1 MDGPGAD
8 YRAAGRGGRRRAG
21 RVGALLA
28 AAAQQRLERLR
39 PPAAP
44 RHLRRRRRALRR
56 RRADAQAVA
65 AAVAAAAAAAA
76 AAAQAE
82 HGARRGRGRGG
93 AGRARPPVRLAQ
105 AVAGPAALAIA
116 PAMPVSARL
125 LTPPVTGHTERQ
137 PAAKALERI
146 LVRKPWPDL
155 MQAPGW
161 LPGRQQPCRRCSV
174 QIREIRASA
183 RAACAALPQCCGAGR
198 AARARAR
205 RARTASCSAAAQ
217 RAASASDSKASVTTS
232 LPRRRRASSLYS
244 VKENCA
250 PRARP
255 RCQLPSRARCAAL
268 HARRARRAKAGA
280 GAPITQARRRA
291 PGAGALQLGVLR
303 PGRGCWAREQARGCA
318 GRAHQL
324 PVLVR
329 ARHERQQRVVAA
341 GPQHAVAALPEP
353 AQPVRHGQ
361 VPDLAQVR
369 RAGRPARANPVT
381 ARVGQSVGLRPRQ
394 CCCSGSAPLVPLHA
408 L

>member
-1 MDGPGAD
+1 MAPAADAGVAAPAEPGRPFAS
-8 YRAAGRGGRRRAG
+8 RRPLPG
-21 RVGALLA
+21 
-28 AAAQQRLERLR
+28 R
-39 PPAAP
+39 PPW
-44 RHLRRRRRALRR
+44 
-56 RRADAQAVA
+56 
-65 AAVAAAAAAAA
+65 
-76 AAAQAE
+76 
-82 HGARRGRGRGG
+82 
-93 AGRARPPVRLAQ
+93 
-105 AVAGPAALAIA
+105 AIA
-116 PAMPVSARL
+116 PAMPVSGRFW
-125 LTPPVTGHTERQ
+125 TPPVTGQTERQ

-146 LVRKPWPDL
+146 LVQKPWPDL

-161 LPGRQQPCRRCSV
+161 LPGRQRPCRRCSV
-174 QIREIRASA
+174 QIRASA

>member
-1 MDGPGAD
+1 M
-8 YRAAGRGGRRRAG
+8 
-21 RVGALLA
+21 
-28 AAAQQRLERLR
+28 Q
-39 PPAAP
+39 
-44 RHLRRRRRALRR
+44 
-56 RRADAQAVA
+56 
-65 AAVAAAAAAAA
+65 
-76 AAAQAE
+76 
-82 HGARRGRGRGG
+82 
-93 AGRARPPVRLAQ
+93 
-105 AVAGPAALAIA
+105 
-116 PAMPVSARL
+116 
-125 LTPPVTGHTERQ
+125 
-137 PAAKALERI
+137 
-146 LVRKPWPDL
+146 KPWPDL

-161 LPGRQQPCRRCSV
+161 LPGRQRPCRRCSV
-174 QIREIRASA
+174 QIRASA

-268 HARRARRAKAGA
+268 RARRARRAKARA
-280 GAPITQARRRA
+280 GAPITRARRRA

-303 PGRGCWAREQARGCA
+303 PGRGCWAREQARGRA

-341 GPQHAVAALPEP
+341 RPQHAVAALPQP
-353 AQPVRHGQ
+353 AQPVRLGQ

-369 RAGRPARANPVT
+369 RAGRPARANPVP

-408 L
+408 LQSGAPSARWRFAGLHKEEHAASNCQAPGERAGRRTHTAAHSAALARRARACSPGTPAPPRAASPALSSLGSAPRGGHLERHH